1 MINKV
6 ILVGNLGKD
15 PELRHT
21 PAGKS
26 VVDFTLATTSGF
38 GDKART
44 DWHNVTAWEKTAD
57 AVAAYL
63 KKGSKVYVE
72 GRIEY
77 QTSEKD
83 GVKRYFTKIIAQDVR
98 FLDSKKDGEAPEDPF

>member
-6 ILVGNLGKD
+6 TLVGHLGKD

-26 VVDFTLATTSGF
+26 VVDFTLATTFGF
-38 GDKART
+38 GDKAVT
-44 DWHNVTAWEKTAD
+44 SWHNVTAWEKTAD

-83 GVKRYFTKIIAQDVR
+83 GVKRYFTKIVANEVK
-98 FLDSKKDGEAPEDPF
+98 FLDSKAETAPEDPF